1 MSAATPTVLPR
12 DPRFPHLLPSVPRI
26 RPMPLRT
33 VGYEYRD
40 LQHELEELVRTYSG
54 CVRASDSVV
63 GQQHLGQD
71 AARGETRGA
80 YAFRRRRFV
89 L

>member
-1 MSAATPTVLPR
+1 MSAVTPTVLPR

-26 RPMPLRT
+26 RPMPLRRN

-40 LQHELEELVRTYSG
+40 LQRELEELVRTYSG
-54 CVRASDSVV
+54 CVRVSHYNRGLD
-63 GQQHLGQD
+63 QD

-80 YAFRRRRFV
+80 YAFRCRRFV